1 MSGVIYQV
9 LATLILDFNCLVYG
23 AANSIPVLTMMLF
36 TSQDT
41 ILDRQMTSTEGSL
54 YISLANIGAII
65 GTPLAG
71 YLVDY
76 LGRKRSMIVCVLMPL
91 ISWALFVFS
100 NKVEVLLAS
109 TFIVGMGGGMFVI
122 ISAYI
127 CEFSQD
133 SIRGTLASGTM
144 IFMILG
150 ILISIVLSEFLSYKT
165 ITYIGLTASTIGV
178 ALLSVLKE
186 SPTMLLKRGLDDEAA
201 KAMAFYRNS
210 KPDSKIVVQEIE
222 KAKQALAPQ
231 IEENIPEEEKLT
243 AEFGKKPEEKL
254 SKWQFFNRL
263 QKRRRFS
270 IRPKIRCTKNSKSTQ
285 RGLFLVMT
293 AMAAGI
299 FQGMSVIQSYSIP
312 LFSEAVPADVLSPI
326 WCTAIL
332 TGLNLVSALV
342 AGYLTDI
349 AGRKL
354 LMIFGSI
361 MVGFFGLLLGTQ
373 VQFHWGPA
381 WVTPVIICL
390 YSIAYAFGGGT
401 IPYLLMGEVFLPEV
415 RGVMSIICLEW
426 TWSCNFIAIFIFKP
440 LVAAIGLGS
449 VFYFFAFVAILSAV
463 FAYFC
468 QPETKG
474 LSVNDIQLLLVK
486 KKVR

>member
-1 MSGVIYQV
+1 MCHRIL
-9 LATLILDFNCLVYG
+9 LAYLKQFTHSCNRRVDFNCLVYG

-76 LGRKRSMIVCVLMPL
+76 LGRKRSMIVCVFMPL
-91 ISWALFVFS
+91 ISWSLFVFS

-122 ISAYI
+122 IPAYI

-133 SIRGTLASGTM
+133 SIRGTLASGTL

-150 ILISIVLSEFLSYKT
+150 ILISIVLSEFMSYKT

-254 SKWQFFNRL
+254 SKWQFF
-263 QKRRRFS
+263 
-270 IRPKIRCTKNSKSTQ
+270 KNSKSTQ

-349 AGRKL
+349 AGRKVSLVLIPL
-354 LMIFGSI
+354 LIFSNPHSHSYI
-361 MVGFFGLLLGTQ
+361 
-373 VQFHWGPA
+373 
-381 WVTPVIICL
+381 
-390 YSIAYAFGGGT
+390 
-401 IPYLLMGEVFLPEV
+401 
-415 RGVMSIICLEW
+415 
-426 TWSCNFIAIFIFKP
+426 SC
-440 LVAAIGLGS
+440 
-449 VFYFFAFVAILSAV
+449 
-463 FAYFC
+463 
-468 QPETKG
+468 
-474 LSVNDIQLLLVK
+474 
-486 KKVR
+486 R